1 MRHLLLLFATYGLSV
16 PAASAADNWTFLY
29 QKDDIKVYGDDG
41 TPRSFR
47 AEGTF
52 AADMFE
58 LLAVFSDVPRR
69 TEWIKGLTEARV
81 IAGDTENLVRIYSR
95 YDLPWPAAD
104 RDSVIESVI
113 EKNFAAGEVVVIFKG
128 VDDERTPPVDG
139 VVRTPVTEGR
149 ISIRDSG
156 AHQVFVRYQLK
167 LDSGGALPHWIVNQF
182 TKNVPVNTLTAL
194 KAQVEKTRGQ
204 YRDFILRQKG
214 QWESPSLRK

>member
-1 MRHLLLLFATYGLSV
+1 MIRCLAMIFLACGLSA
-16 PAASAADNWTFLY
+16 AASAETWTFLY
-29 QKDDIKVYGDDG
+29 QKDDIKVYGDDSM
-41 TPRSFR
+41 PRSFR

-58 LLAVFSDVPRR
+58 LLAVFADVPRR

-81 IAGDTENLVRIYSR
+81 IAGDTESLVRIYSR

-113 EKNFAAGEVVVIFKG
+113 EKNFEAGEVVVAFTG
-128 VDDERTPPVDG
+128 VEDERAPRING

-149 ISIRDSG
+149 ISIRNSG
-156 AHQVFVRYQLK
+156 DNQVFVRYQLK
-167 LDSGGALPHWIVNQF
+167 LDSGGALPKWIVNQF
-182 TKNVPVNTLTAL
+182 TKNVPINTLTAL

-214 QWESPSLRK
+214 QWENPSRHP